1 MNKKEAP
8 QIMASNK
15 KSVFQRGM
23 GLEVEVVVVSGSVAW
38 VLWAVHQPQAR
49 RREQST
55 GGYGAIVAGRLI

>member
-23 GLEVEVVVVSGSVAW
+23 GLGVEVVVVSGSVAW

-55 GGYGAIVAGRLI
+55 EGYGAIVAGRLI